1 MIARQMSRTR
11 EIAPLLMVC
20 LLSAC
25 GRPDGHRAAPDLAIP
40 INLRCTT
47 CDEFIRC
54 SRQDAPTD
62 AATRRPDST
71 VYRLKEKTFWAQIAT
86 IADYLLQF
94 VQDKTA
100 DERPLA
106 IYRQTNGIRTIEHD
120 RDWRAQLDILAAR
133 ITVPRHSIDQRNGAW
148 YDAAGQK
155 VGQCQALPRRE
166 GYALVREF
174 LGKPALAGDGAR
186 P

>member
-1 MIARQMSRTR
+1 MSRTP
-11 EIAPLLMVC
+11 EIALLLLVC

-25 GRPDGHRAAPDLAIP
+25 GRPGGHTAARDFAIP

-47 CDEFIRC
+47 CDDFIRC
-54 SRQDAPTD
+54 TRQGLQTN
-62 AATRRPDST
+62 AATGRPDST

-94 VQDKTA
+94 ARDKTV

-106 IYRQTNGIRTIEHD
+106 IYRQTGGIRTIEHD
-120 RDWRAQLDILAAR
+120 RSWRAQIDILAAR
-133 ITVPRHSIDQRNGAW
+133 IMVPDHSIDQRTGAW
-148 YDAAGQK
+148 YDAAGQN
-155 VGQCQALPRRE
+155 VGQCLALPRRE

-174 LGKPALAGDGAR
+174 LGKPALGGGGAR
-186 P
+186 Q

>member
-1 MIARQMSRTR
+1 MSRIP
-11 EIAPLLMVC
+11 EIVLLLLVS

-25 GRPDGHRAAPDLAIP
+25 GRPGGHGVPNDLAIP

-47 CDEFIRC
+47 CDDFIRC
-54 SRQDAPTD
+54 TRQDAPTN
-62 AATRRPDST
+62 ALTGRPDNT

-94 VQDKTA
+94 VRDKTV

-106 IYRQTNGIRTIEHD
+106 IYREAGAVRTIEHD
-120 RDWRAQLDILAAR
+120 RAWRARIDVTAAR
-133 ITVPRHSIDQRNGAW
+133 ITVPDRSIDQRSGNW
-148 YDAAGQK
+148 YDSAGQS
-155 VGQCQALPRRE
+155 VGRCQALPRRE

-174 LGKPALAGDGAR
+174 LGKPALAGGGAR

>member
-1 MIARQMSRTR
+1 MSRTPQV
-11 EIAPLLMVC
+11 ALL
-20 LLSAC
+20 LLVSLLGAC
-25 GRPDGHRAAPDLAIP
+25 GRPGGHTPSKDLAIP

-47 CDEFIRC
+47 CDDFIRC
-54 SRQDAPTD
+54 TRQDAPTNT
-62 AATRRPDST
+62 ATGRPDNM

-94 VQDKTA
+94 VRDKTL

-106 IYRQTNGIRTIEHD
+106 IYRETGAVRTIEYD
-120 RDWRAQLDILAAR
+120 RAWRAQIDMTAAR
-133 ITVPRHSIDQRNGAW
+133 ITLPDHSIDQRTGAW
-148 YDAAGQK
+148 YSSAGQN
-155 VGQCQALPRRE
+155 VGHCQALPRRE

-174 LGKPALAGDGAR
+174 LGKPALAGGGAR

>member
-1 MIARQMSRTR
+1 MIRTPQ
-11 EIAPLLMVC
+11 IALL
-20 LLSAC
+20 LLVSLLGAC
-25 GRPDGHRAAPDLAIP
+25 GRAGGHTSSKDLVIP

-47 CDEFIRC
+47 CDDFIRC
-54 SRQDAPTD
+54 TRQDAP
-62 AATRRPDST
+62 ANATTGRPDTT

-94 VQDKTA
+94 VRDKTL

-106 IYRQTNGIRTIEHD
+106 IYRKTAKARTIEHD
-120 RDWRAQLDILAAR
+120 RAWRAQVDVLAAR
-133 ITVPRHSIDQRNGAW
+133 ITLPDHSIDQRTGAW
-148 YDAAGQK
+148 YDAAGRN

-174 LGKPALAGDGAR
+174 LGKPALAGSGAR